1 MLKDSIYIDD
11 WTVEVAPKVS
21 DVDWKNLAYDSHHR
35 GTRKM
40 VIGLFLLVLSLVI
53 VIPVNLLE

>member
-1 MLKDSIYIDD
+1 MLKNTLHIDD

-35 GTRKM
+35 GTRKV
-40 VIGLFLLVLSLVI
+40 VIGLFLLVFSLLI
-53 VIPVNLLE
+53 VMPVNLLE